1 MTDRRD
7 SASAYAAGSR
17 AQTTSFEGGFTLI
30 EVLVAVALVA
40 LSLAIVAPNLYGLVP
55 SARLDGSGKKILSWL
70 ETIRSEARIQAK
82 RMEMEFDLDKGRYRI
97 IWPPE
102 ERLTTDQIVYQDD
115 EIPDESKDWM
125 DLETDV
131 AFAGAGNP
139 TTGLVE
145 KGLYRVSYDEYGS
158 TADQIVALKLASD
171 PDFVWSLSIR
181 GLTGKVETL
190 KSESG
195 ELVRPERVTEGAFR

>member
-1 MTDRRD
+1 VVDGQDRVQAHTKQRE
-7 SASAYAAGSR
+7 R
-17 AQTTSFEGGFTLI
+17 GFTLV
-30 EVLVAVALVA
+30 EVLVAVALIA

-70 ETIRSEARIQAK
+70 QTIRSEARIQAK

-102 ERLTTDQIVYQDD
+102 ERLTTDQIVYNDD
-115 EIPDESKDWM
+115 EVPDESKDWI

-131 AFAGAGNP
+131 VFAGAGDPIN
-139 TTGLVE
+139 GLVE
-145 KGLYRVSYDEYGS
+145 KGLYRVSYDEYGF
-158 TADQIVALKLASD
+158 TADQVLALKLKSD
-171 PDFVWSLSIR
+171 ADFVWSLSIR
-181 GLTGKVETL
+181 GLTGKVDTL
-190 KSESG
+190 KSEQG

>member
-1 MTDRRD
+1 MSDGQHSAHAEAQRRE
-7 SASAYAAGSR
+7 S
-17 AQTTSFEGGFTLI
+17 GFTLI

-40 LSLAIVAPNLYGLVP
+40 LGLAIVAPNLYGLVP

-70 ETIRSEARIQAK
+70 QTIRSEARIQAK

-102 ERLTTDQIVYQDD
+102 ERVTTDQIVYRDD
-115 EIPDESKDWM
+115 EVADESKDWI

-131 AFAGAGNP
+131 VFAGAGDP
-139 TTGLVE
+139 ASGLVE
-145 KGLYRVSYDEYGS
+145 KGLYRVAYDEYGA
-158 TADQIVALKLASD
+158 TADQVLILKLVSD
-171 PDFVWSLSIR
+171 PNFVWSMSIR
-181 GLTGKVETL
+181 GLTGKVDTL

-195 ELVRPERVTEGAFR
+195 ERVLPERVTEGAFR

>member
-1 MTDRRD
+1 MIDGQDRVQ
-7 SASAYAAGSR
+7 AH
-17 AQTTSFEGGFTLI
+17 TTQRERGFTLV
-30 EVLVAVALVA
+30 EVLVAVALIA

-70 ETIRSEARIQAK
+70 QTIRSEARIQAK

-102 ERLTTDQIVYQDD
+102 ERLTTDQIVYDDD
-115 EIPDESKDWM
+115 EVPDESKDWI
-125 DLETDV
+125 DLDKDV
-131 AFAGAGNP
+131 VFAGAGDP
-139 TTGLVE
+139 ATGLVE
-145 KGLYRVSYDEYGS
+145 KGLYRVSYDEYGF
-158 TADQIVALKLASD
+158 TADQVLALTLKSD

-190 KSESG
+190 KSEDG
-195 ELVRPERVTEGAFR
+195 ELLRPERVTEGAFR